1 MTDKTPAKVYTLSQ
15 FTRYKDGRPNSRGGA
30 EKHFHMLAEAVMKAG
45 HACEQLE
52 IADPRLPALLEEDA
66 IFLVDSWMGSLVR
79 RSRRVVSSC
88 ISVWAETNLVA
99 YGNQPDEMAMRQLEY
114 WGRPTTVAVAQCV
127 LSKIHM
133 EKWARHFRLPV
144 TPRLKVVPLGVDT
157 GLYRPAGRGLPSRLE
172 EALIIHA
179 APPGNRKKRPEA
191 FQRMEGRFRVACL
204 DADIGEEPEKYRRGD
219 IFVHVPYSEDNCYS
233 VIEAMATG
241 MICVFSDCVNPDKDE
256 AVRIEGGI
264 GYLRGIPFAA
274 YVGSQ
279 ATQEEIEA
287 AVRLAWENRDFLNP
301 RLLAEKHYNL
311 EQWEQGW
318 LDAIAETLTC

>member
-1 MTDKTPAKVYTLSQ
+1 MSLPKVYTLSQ
-15 FTRYKDGRPNSRGGA
+15 FTRFKDGRPNSRGGA

-66 IFLVDSWMGSLVR
+66 IFLVDSWMGGLVR
-79 RSRRVVSSC
+79 RSTKVVSSC

-99 YGNQPDEMAMRQLEY
+99 YGNPPDDMAMRQLEY

-127 LSKIHM
+127 LSRIHM
-133 EKWARHFRLPV
+133 EKWARHFGLPV
-144 TPRLKVVPLGVDT
+144 TPRLRVVPLGVDT
-157 GLYRPAGRGLPSRLE
+157 GLYRPAGRELPARLE

-179 APPGNRKKRPEA
+179 APPGNRKKRPDV
-191 FQRMEGRFRVACL
+191 FQNMLGRFRVECL

-219 IFVHVPYSEDNCYS
+219 LFVHVPYSEDNCYS

-241 MICVFSDCVNPDKDE
+241 MICVFSDCVNPDRE
-256 AVRIEGGI
+256 MAVTIEDGI

-274 YVGSQ
+274 YVKSD
-279 ATQEEIEA
+279 ATQDQIEA
-287 AVRLAWENRDFLNP
+287 AVRLAWENRGYLKP
-301 RLLAEKHYNL
+301 RILAEKFYNL

-318 LDAIAETLTC
+318 LAAIAEARS